1 MSLNRSGVHTACT
14 DTIRMIARI
23 RMMGLFHTILNTSLK
38 SSSTVLG
45 AGDEEKSLYYNSR
58 NSHTK
63 SFHNCGGAVLQRN
76 TDSQKYTSE
85 DSKAYIVLK
94 EDSTFEFNYSLLSS
108 TIPTGKYK
116 IIGRQVHCYDN
127 SEYEL
132 KYVFDVKGIRYR
144 SMRCY
149 HLNYPLFQKSK
160 MVHSLNSCTNIEIRH
175 K

>member
-45 AGDEEKSLYYNSR
+45 AGDEEKSLYIIAVIAILSL
-58 NSHTK
+58 SITA
-63 SFHNCGGAVLQRN
+63 GALFFSG
-76 TDSQKYTSE
+76 TPTAKKYTSE

-132 KYVFDVKGIRYR
+132 KYVFDVKGDTL
-144 SMRCY
+144 SFNA
-149 HLNYPLFQKSK
+149 LLSSKLPAFSEVKNGSLFK
-160 MVHSLNSCTNIEIRH
+160 
-175 K
+175 

>member
-1 MSLNRSGVHTACT
+1 
-14 DTIRMIARI
+14 MIARI

-132 KYVFDVKGIRYR
+132 KYVFDVKGDTL
-144 SMRCY
+144 SFNA
-149 HLNYPLFQKSK
+149 LLSSKLPAFSEVKNGSLFK
-160 MVHSLNSCTNIEIRH
+160 
-175 K
+175 